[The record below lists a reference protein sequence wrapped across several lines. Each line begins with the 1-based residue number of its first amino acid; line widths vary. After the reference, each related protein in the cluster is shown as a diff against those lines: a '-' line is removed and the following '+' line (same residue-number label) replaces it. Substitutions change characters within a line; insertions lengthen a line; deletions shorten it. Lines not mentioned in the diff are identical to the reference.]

1 MVNNSFK
8 QADEQI
14 FEALCAAHCYI
25 TNFLAHCF
33 NHSFYVKPIDVQRN
47 GDTERIYQ
55 ITLNDKGDMVGVF
68 EDGGSMII
76 EVKHSDIIYQL
87 TEFLAKVE
95 EIFS

>member
-1 MVNNSFK
+1 MINNSFK

-25 TNFLAHCF
+25 TNFLAHAL
-33 NHSFYVKPIDVQRN
+33 NRSFYVKPIEVQHN
-47 GDTERIYQ
+47 GETKRINL

-68 EDGGSMII
+68 ETGGSMII
-76 EVKHSDIIYQL
+76 EAKHSEIICQL
-87 TEFLAKVE
+87 TEYLAKVE